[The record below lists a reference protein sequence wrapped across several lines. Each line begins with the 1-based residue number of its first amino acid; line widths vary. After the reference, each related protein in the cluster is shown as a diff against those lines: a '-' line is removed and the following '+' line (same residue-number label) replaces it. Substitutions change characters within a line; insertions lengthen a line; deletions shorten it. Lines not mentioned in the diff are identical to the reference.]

1 MTHYV
6 LVLHSN
12 RDNRILY
19 IMADAIDYYEGDNS
33 GSTWIYL
40 SGSHAVNVVESPEEI
55 SKILM
60 RNTGAISVTDAR
72 SEQERWLNGE

>member
-1 MTHYV
+1 MKTV

-12 RDNRILY
+12 SEKHILY
-19 IMADAIDYYEGDNS
+19 IMAEAIDYYEGDKR

-40 SGSHAVNVVESPEEI
+40 RSGNVVSVVETPEEI
-55 SKILM
+55 SKIL
-60 RNTGAISVTDAR
+60 RINTGAISVTDTR

>member
-6 LVLHSN
+6 LMLHSN
-12 RDNRILY
+12 REKHILY
-19 IMADAIDYYEGDNS
+19 IMAEAIDYYEGFKG

-40 SGSHAVNVVESPEEI
+40 RGGNVVEVVETPEEI
-55 SKILM
+55 GKILR
-60 RNTGAISVTDAR
+60 RNTGAISVTDTR